1 MTVAGLAFEQKNVSM
16 SHGTT
21 HYVEAGTGYPV
32 IMLHGSMIFQG
43 GIDWLPC
50 MPQIAEKF
58 RVLAPDFLG
67 WPTGDTRPNMD
78 AFPSL
83 VDFVREFQD
92 SLGISSSHLVGT
104 SMGGW
109 IAGLVAYESSSRV
122 GKCVQTGHN
131 GFTTSPN
138 RGMTNWDQPPA
149 DEEAQK
155 WVMDVTKDADI
166 DGETILQEKLDK
178 IHDPDFVSAFRNLMH
193 SMGDGENRERYALG
207 RRLPHTPV
215 PTLFLF
221 GENDSPATMAISEKL
236 PQMAPHG
243 RLVVMKDSGHR
254 NHVEQPVV
262 FGMNVVD
269 FLSQ

>member
-1 MTVAGLAFEQKNVSM
+1 MAGFAFDQKSVQM

-21 HYVEAGTGYPV
+21 HYVEAGSGYPV

-50 MPQIAEKF
+50 MPHIAEKF
-58 RVLAPDFLG
+58 RVIAPDQVG

-78 AFPSL
+78 GFPSL
-83 VDFVREFQD
+83 VDFVRELQD
-92 SLGISSSHLVGT
+92 ALGIESSHLVGT

-109 IAGLVAYESSSRV
+109 VAGLVAYESPNRV
-122 GKCVQTGHN
+122 GKVVQTGHN

-138 RGMTNWDQPPA
+138 KGFSNWDQPPA
-149 DEEAQK
+149 DSEARE

-166 DGETILQEKLDK
+166 DAEKVLQAKLDRM
-178 IHDPDFVSAFRNLMH
+178 HDATFVSAFRNLMH
-193 SMGDGENRERYALG
+193 HMGDGDHREQYAVG
-207 RRLPHTPV
+207 RRLAHTTV

-221 GENDSPATMAISEKL
+221 GENDSPATMEISTKL
-236 PQMAPHG
+236 PKMTPDG

-254 NHVEQPVV
+254 NHIEQPVV
-262 FGMNVVD
+262 FGKNVAD
-269 FLSQ
+269 FLSE